1 MVSASTAVRR
11 PLGKHRVWQWWWLI
25 WVAAGLCVFLCG
37 AALGLASG
45 GGTPGGPW
53 FGDLLSPPFG
63 GKPRVTILLVGVDK
77 STGRGLADTLIV
89 AVISPSLNEMTA
101 VSIPRD
107 SRVEVPG
114 LGARRINAAHS
125 YGGLPLTVQTVELL
139 LGLPIDYHVEVNVPG
154 IVKLVDAIGG
164 VDIDVDKRMLYHD
177 RSQNLSIDLQPG
189 RQRLNGEQAMGYVRF
204 RHDAVGDIGRMERQR
219 SFLRAVAHKLLS
231 PQDVGQLR
239 ELAKVFLDTVD
250 TDLTVK
256 DILALKR
263 IIEQSGPEAIRT
275 ATLPGEQKMIR
286 GQSMIELDPVQ
297 VQETVDR
304 VLLGQGLYVTVL
316 NGTDIPGLA
325 VRVASRLEEHG
336 CDIVTVD
343 NSSERINS
351 TLVIDHR
358 GQTRRAERVA
368 GWLGRGVISVA
379 PDGDNPADVTV
390 VVGRD
395 LAGAGR

>member
-1 MVSASTAVRR
+1 MVSASAAARR
-11 PLGKHRVWQWWWLI
+11 PLGNKRRWEWWWLI

-37 AALGLASG
+37 AALGVASG

-53 FGDLLSPPFG
+53 FGDLFSPPFG
-63 GKPRVTILLVGVDK
+63 DRPRVTILLVGVDN

-89 AVISPSLNEMTA
+89 AVITPSLGEMAA

-114 LGARRINAAHS
+114 LGVRRINAAHS
-125 YGGLPLTVQTVELL
+125 YGGLPLTIQTVELL
-139 LGLPIDYHVEVNVPG
+139 LGLPIDYHVEVSVPG

-177 RSQNLSIDLQPG
+177 RSQNLNIDLQPG
-189 RQRLNGEQAMGYVRF
+189 PQHLNGEQAMGYVRF
-204 RHDAVGDIGRMERQR
+204 RHDKVGDIGRMERQR
-219 SFLRAVAHKLLS
+219 SFLRAVAHELLS
-231 PQDVGQLR
+231 PENVSQLR
-239 ELAKVFLDTVD
+239 KLAEVFLSTVN

-263 IIEQSGPEAIRT
+263 IIEESGPEAIRS
-275 ATLPGEQKMIR
+275 ATLPGEPKMIH

-316 NGTDIPGLA
+316 NGTDVPGSAERLA
-325 VRVASRLEEHG
+325 SKLEEYG
-336 CDIVTVD
+336 CDIVTIG
-343 NSSERINS
+343 NSSERVNT

-358 GQTRRAERVA
+358 GQAKRAERVA

-395 LAGAGR
+395 LAGAGL